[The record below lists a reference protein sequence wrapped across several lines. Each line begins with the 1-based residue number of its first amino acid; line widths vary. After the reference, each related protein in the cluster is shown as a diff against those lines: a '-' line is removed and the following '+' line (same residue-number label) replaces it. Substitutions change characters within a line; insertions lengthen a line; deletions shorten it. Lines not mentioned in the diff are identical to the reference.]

1 VTACASLLCDACAHP
16 GRCCTGFELN
26 GGSFGAGETALEML
40 VRMATITTATNADG
54 NPAVVLGK
62 QPLPQPLRPRS
73 LPPRGPD
80 GACKPMSEDPKPIY
94 LPSRLHFA
102 DLPGTVSLDPGNVK
116 FLWLGP
122 TIPVPA
128 GPYRRPILGDE
139 PLPTPLATPLAPQ
152 AEAGTVSQPPVASG
166 LVTDA
171 PSSQGAV
178 ATSADPASS
187 NPVPDF
193 PVETSPPVATPVP
206 APLPGLEAAI
216 RACAPRL
223 TDAQIASWVDALTET
238 LRRNRI
244 DTPRRIAAFVGQC
257 AHESGGFTVMQEN
270 LNYRA
275 ERLYQVWPARFPNL
289 AAANEC
295 ARNPERLANRVYA
308 NRMGNGDEASG
319 DGWRFRGR
327 GLIQLTG
334 RSNYQRF
341 ANSLGCTIE
350 EAAQRAE
357 TPRGAGESA
366 AFFWSA
372 NSLNT
377 LADAWSI
384 DAMTRKINGGTA
396 GAAERRHLCDAALA
410 AIGE

>member
-1 VTACASLLCDACAHP
+1 
-16 GRCCTGFELN
+16 
-26 GGSFGAGETALEML
+26 
-40 VRMATITTATNADG
+40 
-54 NPAVVLGK
+54 
-62 QPLPQPLRPRS
+62 
-73 LPPRGPD
+73 
-80 GACKPMSEDPKPIY
+80 
-94 LPSRLHFA
+94 
-102 DLPGTVSLDPGNVK
+102 
-116 FLWLGP
+116 
-122 TIPVPA
+122 
-128 GPYRRPILGDE
+128 
-139 PLPTPLATPLAPQ
+139 
-152 AEAGTVSQPPVASG
+152 
-166 LVTDA
+166 
-171 PSSQGAV
+171 
-178 ATSADPASS
+178 
-187 NPVPDF
+187 
-193 PVETSPPVATPVP
+193 
-206 APLPGLEAAI
+206 
-216 RACAPRL
+216 
-223 TDAQIASWVDALTET
+223 
-238 LRRNRI
+238 
-244 DTPRRIAAFVGQC
+244 
-257 AHESGGFTVMQEN
+257 MQEN

-275 ERLYQVWPARFPNL
+275 ERLCQVWPARFPNL

-308 NRMGNGDEASG
+308 SRMGNGDETSG

-377 LADAWSI
+377 LADTWSI

-396 GAAERRHLCDAALA
+396 GAAERRHLCDTALA

>member
-1 VTACASLLCDACAHP
+1 MTGLADLLARLFRRNDQDAAV
-16 GRCCTGFELN
+16 
-26 GGSFGAGETALEML
+26 AAATALFMQ
-40 VRMATITTATNADG
+40 
-54 NPAVVLGK
+54 PA
-62 QPLPQPLRPRS
+62 QDPSSASPAPPAPP
-73 LPPRGPD
+73 LPPRVMDSHPD
-80 GACKPMSEDPKPIY
+80 Q
-94 LPSRLHFA
+94 
-102 DLPGTVSLDPGNVK
+102 T
-116 FLWLGP
+116 
-122 TIPVPA
+122 
-128 GPYRRPILGDE
+128 
-139 PLPTPLATPLAPQ
+139 PTP
-152 AEAGTVSQPPVASG
+152 
-166 LVTDA
+166 
-171 PSSQGAV
+171 
-178 ATSADPASS
+178 TSADPASS
-187 NPVPDF
+187 V
-193 PVETSPPVATPVP
+193 VAPPAPT
-206 APLPGLEAAI
+206 PLPGLEAAI
-216 RACAPRL
+216 RSCAPRL
-223 TDAQIASWVDALTET
+223 TDAEIADWVDALTET

-244 DTPRRIAAFVGQC
+244 DTPRRIAAFLGQC
-257 AHESGGFTVMQEN
+257 AHESSGFKVMQEN

-275 ERLYQVWPARFPNL
+275 ERLCQVWPARFPNL
-289 AAANEC
+289 EVANDC

-308 NRMGNGDEASG
+308 SRMGNGDETSG

-377 LADAWSI
+377 LADTWSI

-396 GAAERRHLCDAALA
+396 GAAERRHLCDPALA

>member
-1 VTACASLLCDACAHP
+1 M
-16 GRCCTGFELN
+16 TGLADLFARLFRRNDQE
-26 GGSFGAGETALEML
+26 AAVAAATALFMQPSQ
-40 VRMATITTATNADG
+40 APST
-54 NPAVVLGK
+54 PA
-62 QPLPQPLRPRS
+62 PQGGTEPAS
-73 LPPRGPD
+73 PPPD
-80 GACKPMSEDPKPIY
+80 TE
-94 LPSRLHFA
+94 
-102 DLPGTVSLDPGNVK
+102 
-116 FLWLGP
+116 
-122 TIPVPA
+122 VPA
-128 GPYRRPILGDE
+128 GQE
-139 PLPTPLATPLAPQ
+139 
-152 AEAGTVSQPPVASG
+152 PVAR
-166 LVTDA
+166 
-171 PSSQGAV
+171 
-178 ATSADPASS
+178 SADPASS
-187 NPVPDF
+187 DQSSDF
-193 PVETSPPVATPVP
+193 AVVTPPPVATAPAPPPP
-206 APLPGLEAAI
+206 APLAGLDAAI

-223 TDAQIASWVDALTET
+223 TEPEITSWVDALTEP

-244 DTPRRIAAFVGQC
+244 DTPRRIAAFLGQC
-257 AHESGGFTVMQEN
+257 AHESGGFKVMQEN

-275 ERLYQVWPARFPNL
+275 ERLCQVWPARFPNL

-341 ANSLGCTIE
+341 AASLGCSVE

-366 AFFWSA
+366 AFFWTANALSA
-372 NSLNT
+372 
-377 LADAWSI
+377 LADTWSI

-396 GAAERRHLCDAALA
+396 GAAERRQLCDTALA

>member
-1 VTACASLLCDACAHP
+1 MTGLADLLARLFRRNDQDAAVAAATALFMQPAQDRSSASPAPPAPQPPPTPPRVLDAHP
-16 GRCCTGFELN
+16 VQT
-26 GGSFGAGETALEML
+26 
-40 VRMATITTATNADG
+40 
-54 NPAVVLGK
+54 PA
-62 QPLPQPLRPRS
+62 P
-73 LPPRGPD
+73 
-80 GACKPMSEDPKPIY
+80 
-94 LPSRLHFA
+94 
-102 DLPGTVSLDPGNVK
+102 
-116 FLWLGP
+116 
-122 TIPVPA
+122 
-128 GPYRRPILGDE
+128 
-139 PLPTPLATPLAPQ
+139 
-152 AEAGTVSQPPVASG
+152 
-166 LVTDA
+166 
-171 PSSQGAV
+171 
-178 ATSADPASS
+178 TSADPASS
-187 NPVPDF
+187 VQMSDF
-193 PVETSPPVATPVP
+193 PTAPSSPAAPVVAPP
-206 APLPGLEAAI
+206 APTPLAGLEAAI
-216 RACAPRL
+216 RSCAPRL
-223 TDAQIASWVDALTET
+223 TEAEIAAWVDALTET

-244 DTPRRIAAFVGQC
+244 DTPRRIAAFLGQC
-257 AHESGGFTVMQEN
+257 AHESGGFKVMQEN

-275 ERLYQVWPARFPNL
+275 ERLCQVWPARFPNL

-308 NRMGNGDEASG
+308 SRMGNGDETSG

-377 LADAWSI
+377 LADTWSI

-396 GAAERRHLCDAALA
+396 GAAERRHLCDTALA

>member
-1 VTACASLLCDACAHP
+1 MTGLADLLARLFRRNDQDAAV
-16 GRCCTGFELN
+16 
-26 GGSFGAGETALEML
+26 AAATALFMQ
-40 VRMATITTATNADG
+40 
-54 NPAVVLGK
+54 PA
-62 QPLPQPLRPRS
+62 QDPSSASPAPPAPP
-73 LPPRGPD
+73 LPPRVMDSHPD
-80 GACKPMSEDPKPIY
+80 Q
-94 LPSRLHFA
+94 
-102 DLPGTVSLDPGNVK
+102 T
-116 FLWLGP
+116 
-122 TIPVPA
+122 
-128 GPYRRPILGDE
+128 
-139 PLPTPLATPLAPQ
+139 PTP
-152 AEAGTVSQPPVASG
+152 
-166 LVTDA
+166 
-171 PSSQGAV
+171 
-178 ATSADPASS
+178 TSADPASS
-187 NPVPDF
+187 V
-193 PVETSPPVATPVP
+193 VAPPAPT
-206 APLPGLEAAI
+206 PLPGLEAAI
-216 RACAPRL
+216 RSCAPRL
-223 TDAQIASWVDALTET
+223 TDAEIAAWVDALTET

-244 DTPRRIAAFVGQC
+244 DTPRRIAAFLGQC
-257 AHESGGFTVMQEN
+257 AHESGGFKVMQEN

-275 ERLYQVWPARFPNL
+275 ERLCQVWPARFPNL
-289 AAANEC
+289 EVANEC

-308 NRMGNGDEASG
+308 SRMGNGDETSG

-377 LADAWSI
+377 LADTWSI

-396 GAAERRHLCDAALA
+396 GAAERRHLCDTALA

>member
-1 VTACASLLCDACAHP
+1 MSSLGDLLARLFRRNDDRAAV
-16 GRCCTGFELN
+16 
-26 GGSFGAGETALEML
+26 AAAAALFTQPSSGVL
-40 VRMATITTATNADG
+40 APSINPSAPTATPE
-54 NPAVVLGK
+54 PAR
-62 QPLPQPLRPRS
+62 QPPTTRS
-73 LPPRGPD
+73 P
-80 GACKPMSEDPKPIY
+80 A
-94 LPSRLHFA
+94 PSPSAAATRSDA
-102 DLPGTVSLDPGNVK
+102 Q
-116 FLWLGP
+116 
-122 TIPVPA
+122 PVPA
-128 GPYRRPILGDE
+128 STDPAFSNQMSDF
-139 PLPTPLATPLAPQ
+139 PTVTPPPTTTASTPPTLATTPAAAPAATVVAPLA
-152 AEAGTVSQPPVASG
+152 
-166 LVTDA
+166 
-171 PSSQGAV
+171 
-178 ATSADPASS
+178 
-187 NPVPDF
+187 
-193 PVETSPPVATPVP
+193 
-206 APLPGLEAAI
+206 GLEAAI

-223 TDAQIASWVDALTET
+223 TDAEVASWLDALSDT
-238 LRRNRI
+238 LRGNAI

-257 AHESGGFTVMQEN
+257 AHESGGFKVMQEN

-275 ERLYQVWPARFPNL
+275 ERLCQVWPARFPNL

-308 NRMGNGDEASG
+308 SRMGNGDEASG

-341 ANSLGCTIE
+341 ANSLGCTVE

-357 TPRGAGESA
+357 TPRGAGQSA
-366 AFFWSA
+366 AFFWST
-372 NSLNT
+372 NGLNA

>member
-1 VTACASLLCDACAHP
+1 MTGLADLFARLFRRNDQEAAVAAATAVFMQPLQDKSAVPLVPRAEPGQPAPVVTAQIVDAH
-16 GRCCTGFELN
+16 
-26 GGSFGAGETALEML
+26 S
-40 VRMATITTATNADG
+40 D
-54 NPAVVLGK
+54 
-62 QPLPQPLRPRS
+62 QQ
-73 LPPRGPD
+73 
-80 GACKPMSEDPKPIY
+80 
-94 LPSRLHFA
+94 
-102 DLPGTVSLDPGNVK
+102 
-116 FLWLGP
+116 
-122 TIPVPA
+122 PVPA
-128 GPYRRPILGDE
+128 STDP
-139 PLPTPLATPLAPQ
+139 
-152 AEAGTVSQPPVASG
+152 AS
-166 LVTDA
+166 T
-171 PSSQGAV
+171 
-178 ATSADPASS
+178 DPASS
-187 NPVPDF
+187 NQMSDF
-193 PVETSPPVATPVP
+193 PAVAPPPAIAEAPP
-206 APLPGLEAAI
+206 PSAPLAGLEAAI

-223 TDAQIASWVDALTET
+223 TDAEVATWVDALTEP

-244 DTPRRIAAFVGQC
+244 DTPRRIAAFLGQC
-257 AHESGGFTVMQEN
+257 AHESGGFKVMQEN

-275 ERLYQVWPARFPNL
+275 ERLCQVWPARFPNL
-289 AAANEC
+289 ATANEC

-341 ANSLGCTIE
+341 ASSLGCTVE
-350 EAAQRAE
+350 DAAQQAE

-372 NSLNT
+372 NSLNA

-396 GAAERRHLCDAALA
+396 GAVERRHLCDTALA